1 MIEEDETLS
10 TMPFLSSLWEE
21 KPIKHY
27 TQVIPVTIHHFYITG
42 EISDE
47 VDRYVDMLNI
57 IKTAEPHD
65 KVFIYLNTP
74 GGDLNTTIQII
85 SAITKSPAEI
95 TTVIEGEVCSAGTF
109 IFLSGDNYI
118 VNDNCSFM
126 IHNYSHGTFG
136 KGGEVV
142 KRVKFSEKY
151 FNDLAHSFYTD
162 FLTEKEIQ
170 EVCEDKDFWM
180 GSKELIE
187 RLKKRG
193 DDKIV
198 EFNYEFEEE
207 EEVPEP
213 TPKPRKRRTKKKP
226 PLEP

>member
-1 MIEEDETLS
+1 
-10 TMPFLSSLWEE
+10 MPFLSGLWEE

-27 TQVIPVTIHHFYITG
+27 SQVIPVTIHHFYITG

-47 VDRYVDMLNI
+47 VDRYVDMLHTL
-57 IKTAEPHD
+57 KTSEPHD
-65 KVFIYLNTP
+65 KIFIYLNTP

-109 IFLSGDNYI
+109 IFLSGDSYI

-126 IHNYSHGTFG
+126 VHNYSHGTFG
-136 KGGEVV
+136 KGNEVA

-151 FNDLAHSFYTD
+151 FSTLAHSFYKD
-162 FLTEKEIQ
+162 FLTEDEIVA
-170 EVCEDKDFWM
+170 VCEDKDFWM
-180 GSKELIE
+180 GSEELIE

-198 EFNYEFEEE
+198 EFGYELAEEE
-207 EEVPEP
+207 EEETPEP
-213 TPKPRKRRTKKKP
+213 TPKPKKPRKGRTTKKP
-226 PLEP
+226 PP